1 MELFGVGVPELGLIM
16 LIALV
21 VVGPQ
26 RFPEI
31 ARQMAHWIRTARAF
45 TDAVMK
51 DVRAA
56 VDEIEQEV
64 TTANDGVNPIR
75 ELKELRGELN
85 AAARDAA
92 STVNDATSTV
102 ADAAA
107 LPPMNDEWAA
117 VTETRD
123 TDTVIPE
130 VPAVPT
136 VPTEAPAIAEPLAGP
151 HDGAHPDPEP
161 AGATSMP
168 EPPAS
173 GPRRAVG

>member
-75 ELKELRGELN
+75 ELRELRGELS
-85 AAARDAA
+85 AVAHDAT
-92 STVNDATSTV
+92 STVNEASATV

-107 LPPMNDEWAA
+107 LPAMNDEWAA

-123 TDTVIPE
+123 TDPVSPDD
-130 VPAVPT
+130 PA
-136 VPTEAPAIAEPLAGP
+136 VPTEAPAIPEPVAEHL
-151 HDGAHPDPEP
+151 DGMAAEPEP
-161 AGATSMP
+161 ATATSMP

-173 GPRRAVG
+173 GPRRADG

>member
-1 MELFGVGVPELGLIM
+1 MELFGVGVMELGLIM
-16 LIALV
+16 VIALV

-75 ELKELRGELN
+75 ELRELRGELS
-85 AAARDAA
+85 AVAR
-92 STVNDATSTV
+92 DATSTV
-102 ADAAA
+102 NEATATVADAAT

-123 TDTVIPE
+123 TDTVLPE
-130 VPAVPT
+130 VSAI
-136 VPTEAPAIAEPLAGP
+136 PTEAPAIPEPVAEHL
-151 HDGAHPDPEP
+151 DGTATEPEP
-161 AGATSMP
+161 AAATSMP
-168 EPPAS
+168 ESPAGGS
-173 GPRRAVG
+173 RRADG